1 MFSVTFSVTG
11 KKFMHAVLME
21 SLEDYL
27 SGTLNPAERRSIE
40 AHLGSCER
48 CRQEV
53 AGMQE
58 VSQWFGALKVQ
69 EDLGLAP
76 GFYARVMR
84 QVGHRQAVPSFA
96 GFFALDFAFGR
107 RLVFASLLTLA
118 ALGSYLVTHESE
130 YPTGLSPEAVMA
142 QQDSPAYDSARA
154 QENMLATM
162 TTYEP

>member
-1 MFSVTFSVTG
+1 
-11 KKFMHAVLME
+11 MHAVVME
-21 SLEDYL
+21 SLEEYL
-27 SGTLNPAERRSIE
+27 SGTLKPAALRDIE
-40 AHLGSCER
+40 AHLSSCER

-58 VSQWFGALKVQ
+58 VSQWFGALKA
-69 EDLGLAP
+69 EEALTPAP
-76 GFYARVMR
+76 GFYAKVMR
-84 QVGHRQAVPSFA
+84 EVGNRQAVPSFA

-118 ALGSYLVTHESE
+118 ALGSYLVSYESE

-142 QQDSPAYDSARA
+142 QQDAPAYDTAQA